1 MLFFPMVEVLSGVG
15 LCVGA
20 GAADRCAGRC
30 SYHTCQSP
38 RSTIALSGVVYI
50 LFGKKTNSG
59 VGYFLFSPNTTQYGR
74 WQHFSFTH
82 FIFLPDINCFYHLY
96 TLHDF

>member
-1 MLFFPMVEVLSGVG
+1 MVEVLSGVG
-15 LCVGA
+15 LCVGDVA
-20 GAADRCAGRC
+20 VTDRCAGRC
-30 SYHTCQSP
+30 SPTTPVSRCRRVLQ
-38 RSTIALSGVVYI
+38 IALSGVVYI
-50 LFGKKTNSG
+50 LLGKKTNSG